1 MFYRLGKD
9 VRKTWQPPPP
19 SPLYARG
26 FNAKGDDGVLL
37 GKLWE
42 NCTWECGILD
52 AS

>member
-1 MFYRLGKD
+1 MHVRDKRTATQVLMFYRLGKE

-37 GKLWE
+37 GKH
-42 NCTWECGILD
+42 
-52 AS
+52 